1 MQEMQDTQTVFR
13 LRLPEPVAYKLLI
26 YAKEVTGAATPDEAT
41 ARETVYGAVCEYKL
55 IGIGFTREEGLP
67 PLPPCQNTSFGP
79 NEVARRYNITP
90 DQRSAVIQ
98 AKNGTAQCPNRVSQ
112 VGKYP
117 PV

>member
-26 YAKEVTGAATPDEAT
+26 YAKDVTGSAMSDEVT
-41 ARETVYGAVCEYKL
+41 AREPTYSAVCEYKL

-67 PLPPCQNTSFGP
+67 PLPPCQRTSFGP

-98 AKNGTAQCPNRVSQ
+98 AKNGTT
-112 VGKYP
+112 
-117 PV
+117 